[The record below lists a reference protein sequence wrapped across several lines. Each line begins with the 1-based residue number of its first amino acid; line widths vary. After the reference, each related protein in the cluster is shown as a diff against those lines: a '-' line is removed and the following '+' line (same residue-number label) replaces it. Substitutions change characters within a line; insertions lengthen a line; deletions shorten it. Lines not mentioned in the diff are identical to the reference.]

1 MNIRTIAV
9 IQSRPQPHF
18 IDGSA
23 VPEAFP
29 AELSLYQFE
38 SHNLFF
44 LLTETLYNQS
54 INTIPSTVAE
64 TLTRVNSPHVAFP
77 SIVQS
82 LHWHY

>member
-64 TLTRVNSPHVAFP
+64 TLHPGEFTTCRLSK
-77 SIVQS
+77 QD
-82 LHWHY
+82 L